1 MVSPNDSTT
10 KVSLLLRAHAFML
23 AALPS
28 VNFCARHDSNSE
40 KYLFCPAIFYAAS
53 RHVSARGGQEILSG
67 VPSEESM
74 PFSLRKLSKLNL
86 LALCI
91 VALLG
96 IATFGFGFRDWFS
109 RPAPAA
115 LTPIAQVKG
124 AAAEISVPIVQELLT
139 LRPTGFDPA
148 ELTIPSGNFQLSVD
162 NLTGISTINL
172 ALAEEKKNKLKD
184 IKIES
189 RNRDWREEFDLKTGV
204 YILSETSN
212 PRWTCRI
219 TVTDKVRGK

>member
-23 AALPS
+23 VALPS
-28 VNFCARHDSNSE
+28 VNFCARHYSNLE
-40 KYLFCPAIFYAAS
+40 KYLFCQAIFYAAS

-96 IATFGFGFRDWFS
+96 IATFGFSFRDWF
-109 RPAPAA
+109 RAA
-115 LTPIAQVKG
+115 KVVTPSQQSKL
-124 AAAEISVPIVQELLT
+124 AAATDVPVPIVQELLT
-139 LRPTGFDPA
+139 LGPTGFDPA
-148 ELTIPSGNFQLSVD
+148 ALTIPTGNFLLSID
-162 NLTGISTINL
+162 NLTRLPDINI
-172 ALAEEKKNKLKD
+172 ALVEEKKNKLKD

-189 RNRDWREEFDLKTGV
+189 HNRDWREEIDLKPGV
-204 YILSETSN
+204 YILSEVSN
-212 PRWTCRI
+212 PKWTCRLS
-219 TVTDKVRGK
+219 VTDKVRGK

>member
-1 MVSPNDSTT
+1 
-10 KVSLLLRAHAFML
+10 
-23 AALPS
+23 
-28 VNFCARHDSNSE
+28 
-40 KYLFCPAIFYAAS
+40 
-53 RHVSARGGQEILSG
+53 
-67 VPSEESM
+67 M

-96 IATFGFGFRDWFS
+96 IATFGFSFRDWF
-109 RPAPAA
+109 RAA
-115 LTPIAQVKG
+115 KVVTPSQQSKL
-124 AAAEISVPIVQELLT
+124 AAATDVPVPIVQELLT
-139 LRPTGFDPA
+139 LRQTGFDPA
-148 ELTIPSGNFQLSVD
+148 EITIPSGNFMLAVD
-162 NLTGISTINL
+162 NLSWLATVNL
-172 ALAEEKKNKLKD
+172 SLAEEKKNKLKD

-189 RNRDWREEFDLKTGV
+189 RNRDWREEIDLKTGV

>member
-23 AALPS
+23 VALPS

-96 IATFGFGFRDWFS
+96 IATFGFSFRDWF
-109 RPAPAA
+109 RAA
-115 LTPIAQVKG
+115 KVVTPSQQSKL
-124 AAAEISVPIVQELLT
+124 AAATDVPVPLVQELLT

-148 ELTIPSGNFQLSVD
+148 DLTIPSGNFQLSVD
-162 NLTGISTINL
+162 NLTGIPALNL

-184 IKIES
+184 IRIDS
-189 RNRDWREEFDLKTGV
+189 HNRDWREEFDLKTGV